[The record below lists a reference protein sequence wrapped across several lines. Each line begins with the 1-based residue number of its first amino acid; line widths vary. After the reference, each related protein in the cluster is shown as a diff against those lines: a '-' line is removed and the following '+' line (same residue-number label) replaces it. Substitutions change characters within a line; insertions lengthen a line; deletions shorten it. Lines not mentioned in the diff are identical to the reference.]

1 MADIVRIQ
9 SEHEQMIPA
18 SQVMDALT
26 GMAMLLRNTNERM
39 AALEKEVKR
48 LTKVTAAQANDVN
61 DKMRKRAA
69 ELAKMH
75 RLPGSEKQ
83 ITNAIRKD
91 VKRLMGIG
99 TARELPR
106 GDYQETI
113 RLIENWDDFD
123 VILKIKREARE
134 HGKA

>member
-39 AALEKEVKR
+39 AALEMEVKR
-48 LTKVTAAQANDVN
+48 LTKVTPAQANDIN
-61 DKMRKRAA
+61 DRMRKRAM
-69 ELAKMH
+69 ELCRQH
-75 RLPGSEKQ
+75 RIQGSEKAV
-83 ITNAIRKD
+83 TAAIRKD

-106 GDYQETI
+106 GDYQETLK
-113 RLIENWDDFD
+113 LIEGWDDFD
-123 VILKIKREARE
+123 VILRLKKEARRN
-134 HGKA
+134 G